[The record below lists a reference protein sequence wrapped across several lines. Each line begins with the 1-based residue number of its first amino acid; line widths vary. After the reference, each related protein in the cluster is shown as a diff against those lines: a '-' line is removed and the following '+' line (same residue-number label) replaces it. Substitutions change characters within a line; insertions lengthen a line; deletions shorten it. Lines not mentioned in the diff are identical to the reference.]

1 MGDQG
6 SAATISVVG
15 FDSAWTDNPKAPGA
29 ICVIR
34 VDSHGARLHIEPRL
48 ASFSE
53 AEALIQAE
61 RREAGKCLVA
71 LDQPT
76 IVPNLSGS
84 RPVDKVAGA
93 LISWVGG
100 GVQPANRSKL
110 GMFDD
115 AAPIWRFKQA
125 LGATEDPEAA
135 RTASAGLFLIEVFP
149 ALALVAIESAYCKR
163 LGAPKYNPA
172 NRRMFRLEHW
182 HAVAETIRT
191 FGSLRALEQLELWC
205 LDVSANLMPKKADQ
219 DKIDAMICGLIGL
232 HWLVAP
238 REQSVMIGD
247 LDNGYM
253 IAPAVN
259 GIHERLVTAARKRNV
274 SVR

>member
-1 MGDQG
+1 MH
-6 SAATISVVG
+6 VE
-15 FDSAWTDNPKAPGA
+15 PKL
-29 ICVIR
+29 V
-34 VDSHGARLHIEPRL
+34 
-48 ASFSE
+48 SFSE
-53 AEALIQAE
+53 AAAVIGAE
-61 RREAGKCLVA
+61 RSEVTKCLVA

-84 RPVDKVAGA
+84 RPVDKVAAA

-100 GVQPANRSKL
+100 GVQPANQSKL
-110 GMFDD
+110 GMFDN

-125 LGATEDPEAA
+125 IGAIEDPEAA
-135 RTASAGLFLIEVFP
+135 RAASSGLFLIEVFP
-149 ALALVAIESAYCKR
+149 ALALVALESAYCQR
-163 LGAPKYNPA
+163 YGAPKYNPA
-172 NRRMFRLEHW
+172 NRKMFKLEHW
-182 HAVAETIRT
+182 HSVAETIRT

-205 LDVSANLMPKKADQ
+205 SAVSANLMPRKSDQ

-232 HWLVAP
+232 NWLVAP

-259 GIHERLVTAARKRNV
+259 GIHERLVTAASKR
-274 SVR
+274 SVPIR

>member
-6 SAATISVVG
+6 SITTISVVG

-34 VDSHGARLHIEPRL
+34 LDSRGARLHMEPRL
-48 ASFSE
+48 VSFSE
-53 AEALIQAE
+53 AAAVIGAE
-61 RREAGKCLVA
+61 RSEVSKCLVA

-76 IVPNLSGS
+76 VVPNLSGS
-84 RPVDKVAGA
+84 RPVDKVAAA

-125 LGATEDPEAA
+125 IGAIEDPEAA
-135 RTASAGLFLIEVFP
+135 RAASSGLFLIEVFP
-149 ALALVAIESAYCKR
+149 ALALVALESAYCQR

-172 NRRMFRLEHW
+172 NRKMFRLEHW
-182 HAVAETIRT
+182 HSVAETIRT
-191 FGSLRALEQLELWC
+191 FGSLNTLDQIELWC
-205 LDVSANLMPKKADQ
+205 SDVSANLMPRKADQ

-259 GIHERLVTAARKRNV
+259 GIHGRLVTAAREKNV
-274 SVR
+274 PIR